1 MQMAQRPEVN
11 RIVYIYLSTTV
22 ESVNDDTNA
31 MDFKL
36 AARPAAR
43 IIIRPSIFAQSGGG
57 GSSFLSAYS
66 FVLCVFRLSM
76 QIG

>member
-36 AARPAAR
+36 AAH
-43 IIIRPSIFAQSGGG
+43 IIIRPSIFAQSGAG